1 MCGFVLYDT
10 QLIIEKRRMGN
21 QDFVQHALELF
32 IDFIGIFR
40 RLVIILTQKVKKEK
54 NMIVKIP
61 ACAKTWCRKYL
72 YFCIMNMNHL
82 FNIEYAIQNA
92 FESLSLTITQ
102 FLVRVEWPSHFE
114 NVCFHFQEQNRRRK
128 RD

>member
-54 NMIVKIP
+54 KMIVKIP
-61 ACAKTWCRKYL
+61 ACAKTGCRKYL

-102 FLVRVEWPSHFE
+102 YLVRVEWLSHFE